1 MSVSAANV
9 RRRLT
14 KDSVGELM
22 HGPPKPKFLY
32 DHHAANLRKLGE
44 LARDVSARREEEA
57 APAPQP
63 FKLSR
68 FAHVESRL
76 AQTGVRCWAR
86 GARGRAAECAHSPA
100 GRALR
105 RIAHTCSPSPPSSL
119 SPHCPPP
126 PISPPLFRALAP
138 SPTRYTP
145 RPSPPRSARSLQAM
159 TRSPPKSQGGR
170 PASGAGSDPTH
181 SPGGDSA
188 EAGAEGEGEEEYDG
202 GRGGGGRGGLV
213 GGAAEEDHRDGRRHR

>member
-86 GARGRAAECAHSPA
+86 GARGRATECAQSRGPRATPHRARVLADPSLLSFSALPA
-100 GRALR
+100 APYLTAPLPRPRALS
-105 RIAHTCSPSPPSSL
+105 H
-119 SPHCPPP
+119 
-126 PISPPLFRALAP
+126 PLHATPLAP
-138 SPTRYTP
+138 SI
-145 RPSPPRSARSLQAM
+145 RSLA
-159 TRSPPKSQGGR
+159 PGHDALAAEAAGR
-170 PASGAGSDPTH
+170 PAGLRRGLGPDALAGRRQRR
-181 SPGGDSA
+181 GWR
-188 EAGAEGEGEEEYDG
+188 G
-202 GRGGGGRGGLV
+202 GRGRGGI
-213 GGAAEEDHRDGRRHR
+213 